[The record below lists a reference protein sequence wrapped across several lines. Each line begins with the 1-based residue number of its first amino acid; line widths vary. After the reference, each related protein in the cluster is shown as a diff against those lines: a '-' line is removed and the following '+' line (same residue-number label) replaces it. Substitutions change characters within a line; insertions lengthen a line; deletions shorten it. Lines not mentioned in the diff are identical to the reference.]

1 MIPEVN
7 DPIIVYII
15 IMYLTNK
22 KRGTN
27 MGFSMGV
34 YCDLMGINR
43 IFDGICWDIYI
54 YIYIYILWLVVK
66 QPL

>member
-1 MIPEVN
+1 
-7 DPIIVYII
+7 
-15 IMYLTNK
+15 
-22 KRGTN
+22 

-54 YIYIYILWLVVK
+54 FIYSLVGGKTTPLKNISQWEELSHILWKIKHVPYH
-66 QPL
+66 QPAT